1 MTTTNQF
8 KGINNVRQ
16 FVSNSNRASIPCEIN
31 NCSFNAADQE
41 LDTVIN
47 HYIEHGF
54 EILHIGTETEMR
66 DGKLHFYTIVLF
78 GSR

>member
-1 MTTTNQF
+1 MTTPNQF
-8 KGINNVRQ
+8 KGINHVYQ
-16 FVSNSNRASIPCEIN
+16 FASNSNRASIPCEMKD
-31 NCSFNAADQE
+31 CSFNAANQE

-47 HYIEHGF
+47 HYIGHGY

-66 DGKLHFYTIVLF
+66 DGNLHFHTFALL